1 MQHMKLRLIY
11 TPDVILNSKTRKVT
25 AFNSK
30 LRTII
35 EEMKEILLN
44 CKDPEGV
51 GLAAPQVGLALQI
64 FIMKSDSHEPI
75 RTFINPIILKKT
87 KTVRE
92 AKIAKK
98 DILEGCLSVK
108 NVWSAVNRYKSVTIR
123 YQDVDGTV
131 LTYEGRGFESHII
144 QHEIDHLQGILFTQ
158 RALEQQKTLYRIIK
172 KGKLEEFEPI
182 EL

>member
-1 MQHMKLRLIY
+1 MQHMKLRLIH
-11 TPDVILNSKTRKVT
+11 TPDTILNTKTRKVT

-35 EEMKEILLN
+35 EEMKEILLH

-64 FIMKSDSHEPI
+64 FIMKSDTHEPI
-75 RTFINPIILKKT
+75 RTFINPVILKKT
-87 KTVRE
+87 KVVHE
-92 AKIAKK
+92 AKKAKK

-108 NVWSAVNRYKSVTIR
+108 NVWSGVSRYKAVTIR
-123 YQDVDGTV
+123 YQDVDGSV

-144 QHEIDHLQGILFTQ
+144 QHELDHLQGILFTQ
-158 RALEQQKTLYRIIK
+158 RALEQNKTLYRIIK
-172 KGKLEEFEPI
+172 KGKTEEFEPI